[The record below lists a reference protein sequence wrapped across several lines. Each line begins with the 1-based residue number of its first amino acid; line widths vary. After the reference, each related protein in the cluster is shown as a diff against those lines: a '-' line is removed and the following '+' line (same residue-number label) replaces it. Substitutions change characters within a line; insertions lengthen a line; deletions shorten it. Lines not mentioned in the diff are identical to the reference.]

1 MQLIITKLCT
11 HIAFC
16 FSTITIFKT
25 ELPTC
30 AMFLLPAEC
39 KPLWK
44 DTEVSAIQTV
54 TTNGSTWGGGRKR
67 KKKRRRKKIRVLLC
81 VRGQYTVSLA
91 KCVPCTAFLQAGFY
105 PPRKKN
111 PTAISDLLPNETAHL
126 CAPWGTIWR
135 THVWATFRRGLSLY
149 YEKSKE
155 NKTSGINACL

>member
-16 FSTITIFKT
+16 FSTITIFKM

-67 KKKRRRKKIRVLLC
+67 KKKEEEKRLEYCSVCVANTLWPWLNVCLALPSCKLDFILPERRTLQPLAICCQMKLLTFAHPEEPFGELTYELHSEGDLVYTTRSQKKTKPL
-81 VRGQYTVSLA
+81 
-91 KCVPCTAFLQAGFY
+91 
-105 PPRKKN
+105 
-111 PTAISDLLPNETAHL
+111 E
-126 CAPWGTIWR
+126 
-135 THVWATFRRGLSLY
+135 
-149 YEKSKE
+149 
-155 NKTSGINACL
+155 